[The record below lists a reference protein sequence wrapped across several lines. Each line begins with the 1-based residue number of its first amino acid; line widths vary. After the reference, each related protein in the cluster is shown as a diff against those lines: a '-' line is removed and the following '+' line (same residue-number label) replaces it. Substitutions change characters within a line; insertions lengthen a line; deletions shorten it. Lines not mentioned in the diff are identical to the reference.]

1 MVICSADTIL
11 ARSVLFVMD
20 NSNVALKNGED
31 WKGFKTPEKKKHKQI
46 YTDTLLDSGKNIL
59 IHIID
64 EISTVITIK
73 LQRHLHH
80 HDAQR

>member
-46 YTDTLLDSGKNIL
+46 YRLPTLKMTVVYMVKTSFARAF
-59 IHIID
+59 
-64 EISTVITIK
+64 ISP
-73 LQRHLHH
+73 QRIGGRPCC
-80 HDAQR
+80 QGST